1 MLDRRTAINPT
12 RISTTDMVRTA
23 DRVGAALLKRLAGLA
38 LLSATSIG
46 LSLFVLGTF
55 GIVTYNIDV
64 TLQAIER
71 RVEVVAYLRDD
82 VTAAQ
87 LEVIQSDVRS
97 YPEVEE
103 VAHLSKFEA
112 MREAMQQ
119 LDEFR
124 DVFTDLEMNP
134 LPASIEVRLKPGFR
148 NPEAVE
154 HVAQLIGLY
163 PFVEDVR
170 YGREWVNKIFQLRRL
185 GGAVAAILGIAF
197 AVVAILIIG
206 TTVRMAVLARR
217 DEIAVMR
224 LVGATPAFV
233 RGPFLVAGMAQG
245 LVASIVAL
253 AVVEAVRRAALAY
266 AGGSSVALLDLLVAR
281 PLSLGLS
288 GLLLAVGLAVS
299 LAGSHLA
306 VRQSI

>member
-1 MLDRRTAINPT
+1 MATNHSLREAAATYRRAP
-12 RISTTDMVRTA
+12 
-23 DRVGAALLKRLAGLA
+23 GLA
-38 LLSATSIG
+38 MLSATSIG

-87 LEVIQSDVRS
+87 LEVLQNDVRS

-103 VAHLSKFEA
+103 VAHISKFEA
-112 MREAMQQ
+112 MREAIQQ

-134 LPASIEVRLKPGFR
+134 LPASVEIRLKPDFR
-148 NPEAVE
+148 NPQAVQ
-154 HVAQLIGLY
+154 HVAQLVDLY

-224 LVGATPAFV
+224 LVGATDGFI
-233 RGPFLVAGMAQG
+233 RRPFLLEGFVTG
-245 LVASIVAL
+245 LVGGFLALLLTYVAYQIVNGSLIDLEWIPTLWAASGTL
-253 AVVEAVRRAALAY
+253 AGGIIGLLASAY
-266 AGGSSVALLDLLVAR
+266 ALR
-281 PLSLGLS
+281 R
-288 GLLLAVGLAVS
+288 
-299 LAGSHLA
+299 HLMSYA
-306 VRQSI
+306 

>member
-1 MLDRRTAINPT
+1 MATNHSLREAAAAYRRAP
-12 RISTTDMVRTA
+12 
-23 DRVGAALLKRLAGLA
+23 GLA
-38 LLSATSIG
+38 ILSATSIG

-71 RVEVVAYLRDD
+71 RVEIVAYLRDD
-82 VTAAQ
+82 ITAAQ
-87 LEVIQSDVRS
+87 LEVLQSDVRS

-103 VAHLSKFEA
+103 VVHISKFEA
-112 MREAMQQ
+112 MREAIQQ

-134 LPASIEVRLKPGFR
+134 LPASIEIRLEPNFR
-148 NPEAVE
+148 NPQSVE
-154 HVAQLIGLY
+154 HVAQLVDLY

-185 GGAVAAILGIAF
+185 GGAVAAILGVAF

-224 LVGATPAFV
+224 LVGATDGFI
-233 RGPFLVAGMAQG
+233 RRPFLLEGFVTG
-245 LVASIVAL
+245 LVGGLLALLLTYVAYRIVNGSLIDLEWLPTLWAASGAL
-253 AVVEAVRRAALAY
+253 AGGLIGLLASAY
-266 AGGSSVALLDLLVAR
+266 ALKR
-281 PLSLGLS
+281 
-288 GLLLAVGLAVS
+288 
-299 LAGSHLA
+299 HLMSYA
-306 VRQSI
+306 